1 MKITIDKRKK
11 EMIFVDSEN
20 LQRANNSEIIKLV
33 NGNNYSPLN
42 ALCNIYTGYY
52 NLNNNESIILDYLLH
67 VDKVHSSQLLDVV
80 SESINK
86 SKITVHRAVVNL
98 KNKRLV
104 CVSDDGFIKLSD
116 RLVVDSEHIKKAKF
130 IIIEL
135 NPKDNKLI

>member
-20 LQRANNSEIIKLV
+20 LQRANNSEIIKLI
-33 NGNNYSPLN
+33 NENNYSPLN

-52 NLNNNESIILDYLLH
+52 NLNNNESIILDYLFH
-67 VDKVHSSQLLDVV
+67 VDKVHSSQLLDII

-86 SKITVHRAVVNL
+86 SKITVHRAIVNL

-104 CVSDDGFIKLSD
+104 CVSNDGFVKLSD
-116 RLVVDSEHIKKAKF
+116 KLLVDNTKIDKAKF

-135 NPKDNKLI
+135 NPSDNKPF